1 MGKVNEWCS
10 LKASRSEYLK
20 LKSQT
25 ESFFFAPT
33 PVSQG
38 KLLSSFLREGGYFN
52 VIFKEILFQTLLI
65 LSGTLPKQAIYF
77 KFIETPAA
85 HFVAVVF

>member
-1 MGKVNEWCS
+1 MSDVHLKHPGVNIWS
-10 LKASRSEYLK
+10 LRARQNL
-20 LKSQT
+20 
-25 ESFFFAPT
+25 FFAPT

-52 VIFKEILFQTLLI
+52 VIFKEILFQSLLI